1 MAEVDGATLVARNLK
16 RQGVK
21 FMFGIVGFPVQPIA
35 AAAQKEGIT
44 YVGMR
49 NEQSASYAAQA
60 VGYLTGRPGACL
72 VVSGPGVVHALA
84 GLANAQQNGWP
95 MILIGGA
102 SESWRNGMGAFQEE
116 RQVLIATPFCK
127 FAHAV
132 EHVHRIP
139 FYIEMAVR
147 NSIYGRPGASYLDLP
162 DDIITGKVDE
172 SRVDEPARCPDP
184 PRTQAMPADV
194 ERALNTLRSAERP
207 LVIIG
212 KGMAYSRAEDEVR
225 AFIERTKV
233 PFLASPM
240 GKGVMPDTHP
250 LSVGAARS
258 HALQNAD
265 VVFLMG
271 ARLNWIMHFGLPPRF
286 NKNVRII
293 QLDIA
298 PESIGQNA
306 PTEVALVGDGKAIV
320 AQINEA
326 LGKREWV
333 FPKDSPWHAAIAEK
347 AAANAAQIAPQ
358 LADDQAPANY
368 YRALKDVA
376 AATPARCR
384 QLRHDG
390 YRHGLR
396 HRRRGRASGQA
407 DHLGFGRLRDR
418 LLRHGDGDG
427 LPLSAAG
434 QDRRLQQRRHG
445 SGTREA
451 SGQPAPEP
459 EAQRA
464 DLRRALRQDDG
475 GVRRQGLV
483 RREPE
488 RSEERAGSGDGVP
501 RPGAGQR
508 HDLSGVGPQAAAV
521 PLAQL
526 IRCDVTARGRSARTA
541 PCRRAAFMGRPFEP
555 YSPR

>member
-16 RQGVK
+16 KQGVQ

-35 AAAQKEGIT
+35 AAAQREGIT

-102 SESWRNGMGAFQEE
+102 SETWRNGMGAFQEE
-116 RQVLIATPFCK
+116 RQVYIATPFSK

-139 FYIEMAVR
+139 FYVEMAVR
-147 NSIYGRPGASYLDLP
+147 NAIYGRPGASYLDIA

-172 SRVDEPARCPDP
+172 SRVEEAARCPDP
-184 PRTQAMPADV
+184 PRTQAVPADV
-194 ERALNTLRSAERP
+194 EKALDALRSAERP

-240 GKGVMPDTHP
+240 GKGVMPDNHP

-271 ARLNWIMHFGLPPRF
+271 ARLNWIMHFGLPPRY
-286 NKNVRII
+286 NKNVRFI

-298 PESIGQNA
+298 AETIGQNA

-320 AQINEA
+320 AQINES
-326 LGKREWV
+326 LKKREWV
-333 FPKDSPWHAAIAEK
+333 YPSDTPWHTSIAEK

-376 AATPARCR
+376 AWTPDDAMIIGEGASTMDIGRT
-384 QLRHDG
+384 QLFNSKP
-390 YRHGLR
+390 R
-396 HRRRGRASGQA
+396 HRL
-407 DHLGFGRLRDR
+407 D
-418 LLRHGDGDG
+418 
-427 LPLSAAG
+427 
-434 QDRRLQQRRHG
+434 
-445 SGTREA
+445 
-451 SGQPAPEP
+451 
-459 EAQRA
+459 
-464 DLRRALRQDDG
+464 
-475 GVRRQGLV
+475 
-483 RREPE
+483 
-488 RSEERAGSGDGVP
+488 AGSYGTMGIGMGFVI
-501 RPGAGQR
+501 
-508 HDLSGVGPQAAAV
+508 AAAV
-521 PLAQL
+521 VHPDKPIISVSGDSAIGFSGMEMETCCRYNLPVKIVVFNNGGIGPGHAKHPDNPLKNLKPNAL
-526 IRCDVTARGRSARTA
+526 IYGARYDKMMEAFGGKGWFVENPKDLQSALEQATAFKGPALVNVMISQESARK
-541 PCRRAAFMGRPFEP
+541 PQQFRWH
-555 YSPR
+555 S

>member
-1 MAEVDGATLVARNLK
+1 
-16 RQGVK
+16 
-21 FMFGIVGFPVQPIA
+21 
-35 AAAQKEGIT
+35 
-44 YVGMR
+44 MR

-116 RQVLIATPFCK
+116 RQVLISTPFCK
-127 FAHAV
+127 FAHAI

-139 FYIEMAVR
+139 FYVEMAVR
-147 NSIYGRPGASYLDLP
+147 NAIYGRPGASYLDMP

-172 SRVDEPARCPDP
+172 AQVLEAARVADP
-184 PRTQAMPADV
+184 PRTQAMPDDV
-194 ERALNTLRSAERP
+194 EKALNVMREAERP

-225 AFIERTKV
+225 KFIERTQV

-271 ARLNWIMHFGLPPRF
+271 ARLNWIMHFGLPPRY
-286 NKNVRII
+286 NKNVRFI

-298 PESIGQNA
+298 PETISQNA
-306 PTEVALVGDGKAIV
+306 PAEVALVGDGKAIV
-320 AQINEA
+320 GQLNSSLE
-326 LGKREWV
+326 KREWV
-333 FPKDSPWHAAIAEK
+333 YPKDTPWRTSIAQK

-368 YRALKDVA
+368 YRALKDVSA
-376 AATPARCR
+376 WCPDDAIIIGEGASTMDIGRT
-384 QLRHDG
+384 QLMNSKP
-390 YRHGLR
+390 R
-396 HRRRGRASGQA
+396 HRL
-407 DHLGFGRLRDR
+407 D
-418 LLRHGDGDG
+418 
-427 LPLSAAG
+427 
-434 QDRRLQQRRHG
+434 
-445 SGTREA
+445 
-451 SGQPAPEP
+451 
-459 EAQRA
+459 
-464 DLRRALRQDDG
+464 
-475 GVRRQGLV
+475 
-483 RREPE
+483 
-488 RSEERAGSGDGVP
+488 AGSYGTMGIGMGFVI
-501 RPGAGQR
+501 
-508 HDLSGVGPQAAAV
+508 AAAV
-521 PLAQL
+521 VHPDKPIISVSGDSAIGFSGMEIETACRYQLPVKIVVFNNGGIGPGHAKHPENPLKNMRPNAL
-526 IRCDVTARGRSARTA
+526 IYGARYDKMMDAFGGKGWFVENPKDLKGALNEAMAFQGPALVNVMISQESARK
-541 PCRRAAFMGRPFEP
+541 PQEFKWH
-555 YSPR
+555 S

>member
-1 MAEVDGATLVARNLK
+1 MSEVDGATLVARSLK
-16 RQGVK
+16 QQGVR
-21 FMFGIVGFPVQPIA
+21 FMFGIVGFPVSPIA

-84 GLANAQQNGWP
+84 GLANAQQHGWP
-95 MILIGGA
+95 RG
-102 SESWRNGMGAFQEE
+102 
-116 RQVLIATPFCK
+116 
-127 FAHAV
+127 
-132 EHVHRIP
+132 
-139 FYIEMAVR
+139 
-147 NSIYGRPGASYLDLP
+147 
-162 DDIITGKVDE
+162 
-172 SRVDEPARCPDP
+172 
-184 PRTQAMPADV
+184 
-194 ERALNTLRSAERP
+194 
-207 LVIIG
+207 VIVG

-240 GKGVMPDTHP
+240 GKGVMSDTHP

-333 FPKDSPWHAAIAEK
+333 FPKNSPWHAAIAEK

-376 AATPARCR
+376 AWTPEDAIIIGEGASTMDIGRT
-384 QLRHDG
+384 QLFNAKP
-390 YRHGLR
+390 R
-396 HRRRGRASGQA
+396 HRL
-407 DHLGFGRLRDR
+407 D
-418 LLRHGDGDG
+418 
-427 LPLSAAG
+427 
-434 QDRRLQQRRHG
+434 
-445 SGTREA
+445 
-451 SGQPAPEP
+451 
-459 EAQRA
+459 
-464 DLRRALRQDDG
+464 
-475 GVRRQGLV
+475 
-483 RREPE
+483 
-488 RSEERAGSGDGVP
+488 AGSYGTMGIGMGFVI
-501 RPGAGQR
+501 
-508 HDLSGVGPQAAAV
+508 AAAV
-521 PLAQL
+521 VHPDKPIISVSGDSAIGFSGMEMETVCRYQLPVKIVVFNNGGMGPGHAKHPDNPLQNLKPNAL
-526 IRCDVTARGRSARTA
+526 IYGARYDKMMEAFGGKGWFIENPKDLKSALEAAMAFRGPALVNVMISQESARK
-541 PCRRAAFMGRPFEP
+541 PQQFRWH
-555 YSPR
+555 S

>member
-1 MAEVDGATLVARNLK
+1 MSEVDGATLVARSLK
-16 RQGVK
+16 RQGVE
-21 FMFGIVGFPVQPIA
+21 FMFGIVGFPVGPIA

-139 FYIEMAVR
+139 FYVEMAVQE
-147 NSIYGRPGASYLDLP
+147 LDL
-162 DDIITGKVDE
+162 
-172 SRVDEPARCPDP
+172 RPARRELSRHAGRHHHRKGRRVAGWTSRRAARTRRAPRPCRRTSNARWTRSGRRSGRSSSSARAWPTRA
-184 PRTQAMPADV
+184 PRTRCAPSS
-194 ERALNTLRSAERP
+194 SARK
-207 LVIIG
+207 L
-212 KGMAYSRAEDEVR
+212 
-225 AFIERTKV
+225 

-240 GKGVMPDTHP
+240 GKGVMPDDHP

-265 VVFLMG
+265 VVVLMG

-286 NKNVRII
+286 NKNVRVI

-298 PESIGQNA
+298 PETIGQNA

-320 AQINEA
+320 GQLNKA
-326 LGKREWV
+326 LEKREWV
-333 FPKDSPWHAAIAEK
+333 YPKDAPWHAAIAEK

-358 LADDQAPANY
+358 LVDDAAPANY

-376 AATPARCR
+376 AWAPEDAIIIGEGASTMDIGRT
-384 QLRHDG
+384 QLFNAKP
-390 YRHGLR
+390 R
-396 HRRRGRASGQA
+396 HRL
-407 DHLGFGRLRDR
+407 D
-418 LLRHGDGDG
+418 
-427 LPLSAAG
+427 
-434 QDRRLQQRRHG
+434 
-445 SGTREA
+445 
-451 SGQPAPEP
+451 
-459 EAQRA
+459 
-464 DLRRALRQDDG
+464 
-475 GVRRQGLV
+475 
-483 RREPE
+483 
-488 RSEERAGSGDGVP
+488 AGSYGTMGIGMGFVI
-501 RPGAGQR
+501 
-508 HDLSGVGPQAAAV
+508 AAAV
-521 PLAQL
+521 VHPDKPIISVSGDSAIGFSGMEMETVCRYQLPVKIVVFNNGGIGPGHATHPDNPLQNMRPNAL
-526 IRCDVTARGRSARTA
+526 IYGARYDKMMEAFGGKGWFIENPKDLKSALEEAMAFKGPALVNVMISQESARK
-541 PCRRAAFMGRPFEP
+541 PQEFRWH
-555 YSPR
+555 S

>member
-1 MAEVDGATLVARNLK
+1 MAEVDGATLIARNLK
-16 RQGVK
+16 KQGVEY
-21 FMFGIVGFPVQPIA
+21 MFGIVGFPVQPIA
-35 AAAQKEGIT
+35 AAAQREGIT

-102 SESWRNGMGAFQEE
+102 SETWRNGMGAFQEE
-116 RQVLIATPFCK
+116 RQVYIATPFCK
-127 FAHAV
+127 FAHAI

-139 FYIEMAVR
+139 FYVEMAVR
-147 NSIYGRPGASYLDLP
+147 NAIYGRPGASYLDIA

-172 SRVDEPARCPDP
+172 SRVEEAGRCPDP
-184 PRTQAMPADV
+184 PRTQAVPADV
-194 ERALNTLRSAERP
+194 EKALDTLRSAERP

-212 KGMAYSRAEDEVR
+212 KGMAYSRAENEVR

-240 GKGVMPDTHP
+240 GKGVMPDNHP

-271 ARLNWIMHFGLPPRF
+271 ARLNWIMHFGLPPRY
-286 NKNVRII
+286 NKNVRFI

-298 PESIGQNA
+298 AETIGQNA

-320 AQINEA
+320 AQINES
-326 LGKREWV
+326 LKKREWV
-333 FPKDSPWHAAIAEK
+333 YPSDTPWHTSIAEK
-347 AAANAAQIAPQ
+347 AAANAAQIASQ

-376 AATPARCR
+376 AWTPEDAIIIGEGASTMDIGRT
-384 QLRHDG
+384 QLFNTRP
-390 YRHGLR
+390 R
-396 HRRRGRASGQA
+396 HRL
-407 DHLGFGRLRDR
+407 D
-418 LLRHGDGDG
+418 
-427 LPLSAAG
+427 
-434 QDRRLQQRRHG
+434 
-445 SGTREA
+445 
-451 SGQPAPEP
+451 
-459 EAQRA
+459 
-464 DLRRALRQDDG
+464 
-475 GVRRQGLV
+475 
-483 RREPE
+483 
-488 RSEERAGSGDGVP
+488 AGSYGTMGIGMGFV
-501 RPGAGQR
+501 
-508 HDLSGVGPQAAAV
+508 VAAAV
-521 PLAQL
+521 VHPDKPIISVSGDSAIGFSGMEMETVCRYNLPVKIVVFNNGGIGPGHAKHPDNPLKNLKPNAL
-526 IRCDVTARGRSARTA
+526 IYGARYDKMMEAFGGKGWFVENPKDLKSALEQATAHKGPALVNVMISQESARK
-541 PCRRAAFMGRPFEP
+541 PQQFRWH
-555 YSPR
+555 S

>member
-1 MAEVDGATLVARNLK
+1 
-16 RQGVK
+16 
-21 FMFGIVGFPVQPIA
+21 VQPIA

-116 RQVLIATPFCK
+116 RQVLISTPFCK
-127 FAHAV
+127 FAHAI

-139 FYIEMAVR
+139 FYVEMAVR
-147 NSIYGRPGASYLDLP
+147 NAIYGRPGASYLDMP

-172 SRVDEPARCPDP
+172 ARVEEAARCPDP
-184 PRTQAMPADV
+184 PRTQAMPADI
-194 ERALNTLRSAERP
+194 ERALNALRSAERP

-240 GKGVMPDTHP
+240 GKGVMPDNHP

-271 ARLNWIMHFGLPPRF
+271 ARLNWIMHFGLPPRY
-286 NKNVRII
+286 NKNVRFI

-298 PESIGQNA
+298 AESIGQNA
-306 PTEVALVGDGKAIV
+306 PAEVALVGDGKAIV

-333 FPKDSPWHAAIAEK
+333 FPKESAWHAAIAEK

-376 AATPARCR
+376 AWAPEDAIIIGEGASTMDIGRT
-384 QLRHDG
+384 QLFNSKP
-390 YRHGLR
+390 R
-396 HRRRGRASGQA
+396 HRL
-407 DHLGFGRLRDR
+407 D
-418 LLRHGDGDG
+418 
-427 LPLSAAG
+427 
-434 QDRRLQQRRHG
+434 
-445 SGTREA
+445 
-451 SGQPAPEP
+451 
-459 EAQRA
+459 
-464 DLRRALRQDDG
+464 
-475 GVRRQGLV
+475 
-483 RREPE
+483 
-488 RSEERAGSGDGVP
+488 AGSYGTMGIGMGFVI
-501 RPGAGQR
+501 
-508 HDLSGVGPQAAAV
+508 AAAV
-521 PLAQL
+521 VHPDKPIISVSGDSAIGFSGMEIETACRYNLPVKIVVFNNGGIGPGHAKHPENPLQNLKPNAL
-526 IRCDVTARGRSARTA
+526 IYGARYDKMMEAFGGKGWFVENPKDLKNALQEATAFKGPALVNVVISQESARK
-541 PCRRAAFMGRPFEP
+541 PQQFRWH
-555 YSPR
+555 S

>member
-1 MAEVDGATLVARNLK
+1 MAEVDGATLIARNLK
-16 RQGVK
+16 KQGVQY
-21 FMFGIVGFPVQPIA
+21 MFGIVGFPVQPIA
-35 AAAQKEGIT
+35 AAAQREGMT

-102 SESWRNGMGAFQEE
+102 SETWRNGMGAFQEE
-116 RQVLIATPFCK
+116 RQVYIATPFSK
-127 FAHAV
+127 FAHAI

-139 FYIEMAVR
+139 FYVEMAVR
-147 NSIYGRPGASYLDLP
+147 NAIYGRPGASYLDIA

-172 SRVDEPARCPDP
+172 SRVEEAARCPDP
-184 PRTQAMPADV
+184 PRTQAVPADV
-194 ERALNTLRSAERP
+194 EKALDALRSAERP

-240 GKGVMPDTHP
+240 GKGVMPDNHP

-271 ARLNWIMHFGLPPRF
+271 ARLNWIMHFGLPPRY
-286 NKNVRII
+286 NKNVRFI

-298 PESIGQNA
+298 AETIGQNA

-320 AQINEA
+320 AQINES
-326 LGKREWV
+326 LKKREWV
-333 FPKDSPWHAAIAEK
+333 YPSDTPWHTSIAEK

-376 AATPARCR
+376 AWTPDDAIIIGEGASTMDIGRT
-384 QLRHDG
+384 QLFNSRP
-390 YRHGLR
+390 R
-396 HRRRGRASGQA
+396 HRL
-407 DHLGFGRLRDR
+407 D
-418 LLRHGDGDG
+418 
-427 LPLSAAG
+427 
-434 QDRRLQQRRHG
+434 
-445 SGTREA
+445 
-451 SGQPAPEP
+451 
-459 EAQRA
+459 
-464 DLRRALRQDDG
+464 
-475 GVRRQGLV
+475 
-483 RREPE
+483 
-488 RSEERAGSGDGVP
+488 AGSYGTMGIGMGFV
-501 RPGAGQR
+501 
-508 HDLSGVGPQAAAV
+508 VAAAV
-521 PLAQL
+521 VHPDKPIISVSGDSAIGFSGMEMETVCRYNLPVKIVVFNNGGIGPGHAKHPDNPLKNLKPNAL
-526 IRCDVTARGRSARTA
+526 IYGARYDKMMEAFGGKGWFVENPKDLKSALEQATAFKGPALVNVMISQESARK
-541 PCRRAAFMGRPFEP
+541 PQQFRWH
-555 YSPR
+555 S